1 MNDKKDDAGRGPA
14 RPGEAPRRPYAT
26 IDLQATEVGSTA
38 KGDATASASAQ
49 AGGATKSQ
57 PRPQGLPPP
66 GGAKPAGDTYRF
78 SDRIKVAKRWSAR
91 AAQNN
96 TFLSHVA
103 AGVAGAV
110 LTLAIAAVFGLFEG
124 GGSDGTKSTPDM
136 AKRLAAVEQAVKQR
150 PAPTSEVTAKI
161 SATEA
166 RVASLEERARTIA
179 ALSDAQ
185 AKLAA
190 DSKALEERIGS
201 GDLGGRLSKLEAA
214 VGALATGDQTS
225 DTARAALAAKL
236 AELGEAAKSGSAR
249 VDRDLAVL
257 KTEVGRIGQ
266 RLDALRSE
274 LDDRLKSAAKSTEL
288 APVAAKLALLE
299 QDLKGFVRNEAER
312 NSNAQRVLLG
322 LEIANL
328 KRAMDR
334 GDRFAAELEATR
346 KAAGGL
352 VDLAPL
358 ERHMTEGVP
367 TLAALAKDFR
377 RVANA
382 AIDAET
388 EPADAGVLD
397 RLISGAKNIV
407 RVRRTG
413 QGSEDTSVE
422 AVLARMEAALKDA
435 RLGDVL
441 AQGKALP
448 PKAALAAE
456 GWLKKLEARYAV
468 DRAVA
473 DIEAQLKA
481 SLASARAAEPKR

>member
-1 MNDKKDDAGRGPA
+1 MTDKKDDAGKGSA
-14 RPGEAPRRPYAT
+14 KPGEGPRRPYAT
-26 IDLQATEVGSTA
+26 IDLQATEVGGTA
-38 KGDATASASAQ
+38 SEAAASASAQ
-49 AGGATKSQ
+49 AGGSTK
-57 PRPQGLPPP
+57 PKPQGLPPP
-66 GGAKPAGDTYRF
+66 GGTKPAGDTYRF
-78 SDRIKVAKRWSAR
+78 SDRFKVAKRWSTR

-124 GGSDGTKSTPDM
+124 GGPAGDKTQSDV
-136 AKRLAAVEQAVKQR
+136 AKRLAVVEQAVKQR
-150 PAPTSEVTAKI
+150 PAPASEVTAKI

-179 ALSDAQ
+179 TLSDAQ

-190 DSKALEERIGS
+190 DSKALEERVGS
-201 GDLGGRLSKLEAA
+201 GDLGTRLSKLEAA
-214 VGALATGDQTS
+214 IGALATGDQTS

-236 AELGEAAKSGSAR
+236 AELGEAAKAGSAR

-257 KTEVGRIGQ
+257 KTEAGRIGQ
-266 RLDALRSE
+266 RIDMLRGE
-274 LDDRLKSAAKSTEL
+274 LDERLKSAAKSTEL

-299 QDLKGFVRNEAER
+299 EDLKGFVRNEAER

-334 GDRFAAELEATR
+334 GDRFTAELEATK

-352 VDLAPL
+352 VNLVPL
-358 ERHMTEGVP
+358 ERHMLEGVP

-413 QGSEDTSVE
+413 QGSEDASAE
-422 AVLARMEAALKDA
+422 AVLGRMEAALKDA

-441 AQGKALP
+441 AQGKTLP
-448 PKAALAAE
+448 PRAALAAE

-473 DIEAQLKA
+473 DIEAQLKT
-481 SLASARAAEPKR
+481 SLAAVRAAEPKR